1 MLQGA
6 ALRCKGCW
14 TLGGGGCFRCWFSL
28 PEAGSGGEEG
38 NGDGWFITSSAA
50 TVLLAQAAP
59 FLSMETQL
67 ARRRWLLLQLL
78 TLWFKDALVGIACTE
93 KQLLSE
99 WFIINDRKRK
109 GKYLCA
115 INAIRKLSAV

>member
-6 ALRCKGCW
+6 ALQCKSCW

-28 PEAGSGGEEG
+28 LEAGSGGEEG

-93 KQLLSE
+93 KQLL
-99 WFIINDRKRK
+99 
-109 GKYLCA
+109 
-115 INAIRKLSAV
+115 